1 MTRPLSLFMASTTAL
16 ALAACAHRDPP
27 PEISLD
33 EPAPAVSQPTVS
45 EIKTPVPGVVVPT
58 PLPIPRELNLLPRES
73 VAAEPASPTSRVA
86 RANRKARVQPSR
98 YGYVNATQVWP
109 FAPGS
114 LYQVYTSPGKV
125 TDIAL
130 QEGEQLTSVSAGDTV
145 RWVIGDTTSGSG
157 ETARVHILVK
167 PTRPALRTNL
177 VVNTDRRTY
186 HLELAATLETWMAS
200 VSWDYPQDRL
210 LAIESSPRAEAGA
223 TPTADIPVERLQFR
237 YTISGDKPPWLPISA
252 FDDGSKVYIQFPAAI
267 AQGELPPV
275 FVVGPGGESQLVNAR
290 FRSPYYVVD
299 RLFGAAELRLG
310 GPKQQVVRIE
320 RADGKRR
327 RGSPSS

>member
-16 ALAACAHRDPP
+16 ALAACAHRGSP

-33 EPAPAVSQPTVS
+33 EPAPAVSQPTVR
-45 EIKTPVPGVVVPT
+45 EIKTPVPVVAVPT
-58 PLPIPRELNLLPRES
+58 PLPILSQPDLLPRES
-73 VAAEPASPTSRVA
+73 VAAEPASPATRVA
-86 RANRKARVQPSR
+86 RANREARVQPSR

-109 FAPGS
+109 YASGA
-114 LYQVYTSPGKV
+114 LYQVYTSPGRV

-167 PTRPALRTNL
+167 PTRPTLRTNL

-210 LAIESSPRAEAGA
+210 LAIEAPRVEAEAA
-223 TPTADIPVERLQFR
+223 PTADIPVERLRFR
-237 YTISGDKPPWLPISA
+237 YTISGDKPPWRPISA
-252 FDDGSKVYIQFPAAI
+252 FDDGNKVYIQFPAAI

-290 FRSPYYVVD
+290 FHSPFYIVD

-320 RADGKRR
+320 RIAGTRR
-327 RGSPSS
+327 RGRASS

>member
-1 MTRPLSLFMASTTAL
+1 MTRPLSLVMASTAAI
-16 ALAACAHRDPP
+16 ALAACAHRGSP

-33 EPAPAVSQPTVS
+33 EPAPAVSQSAVS
-45 EIKTPVPGVVVPT
+45 EIKIPVPVVAVPT
-58 PLPIPRELNLLPRES
+58 PLPILSEPDLAPHES
-73 VAAEPASPTSRVA
+73 VAAEPASPASRVA
-86 RANRKARVQPSR
+86 RANREARVQPSR

-130 QEGEQLTSVSAGDTV
+130 QDGEQLTSVSAGDTV

-200 VSWDYPQDRL
+200 VSWVYPQDRL
-210 LAIESSPRAEAGA
+210 LAIEAPRVETEAAATAE
-223 TPTADIPVERLQFR
+223 IPVERLRFR
-237 YTISGDKPPWLPISA
+237 YTISGDKPPWRPISA
-252 FDDGSKVYIQFPAAI
+252 FDDGSKVYIQFPDAI

-275 FVVGPGGESQLVNAR
+275 FVVGPGGDSQLVNAR

-320 RADGKRR
+320 RTDGKRR
-327 RGSPSS
+327 SGSPNS

>member
-1 MTRPLSLFMASTTAL
+1 MTRPLSLLYVSAAAL
-16 ALAACAHRDPP
+16 ALTACAHRGSP

-33 EPAPAVSQPTVS
+33 EPAPATDSVLGSKVNSPM
-45 EIKTPVPGVVVPT
+45 PVAAVPT
-58 PLPIPRELNLLPRES
+58 PLPLLNQIQPLPRES
-73 VAAEPASPTSRVA
+73 DAAEPASPSARIA
-86 RANRKARVQPSR
+86 RANREARVQPSR

-109 FAPGS
+109 YASGA

-200 VSWDYPQDRL
+200 VSSDHPQDRL
-210 LAIESSPRAEAGA
+210 LAIEAAPRVEPGAAATAE
-223 TPTADIPVERLQFR
+223 IPVERLRFR
-237 YTISGDKPPWLPISA
+237 YAISGDKPPWRPISA

-320 RADGKRR
+320 RIDGKRR
-327 RGSPSS
+327 RGNPSS